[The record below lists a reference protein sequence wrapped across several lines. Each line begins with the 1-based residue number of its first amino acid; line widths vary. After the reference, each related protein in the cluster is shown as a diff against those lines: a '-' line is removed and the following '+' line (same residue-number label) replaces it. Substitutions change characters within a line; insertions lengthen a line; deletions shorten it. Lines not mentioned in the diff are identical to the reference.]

1 MSELK
6 ISLAS
11 ARVNADLT
19 QEEVAR
25 ELSVSKSTIVNW
37 EKGRTTPPTL
47 YLQALLDL
55 YKISADNIFL
65 PTSTH

>member
-11 ARVNADLT
+11 ARVNADMT

-25 ELSVSKSTIVNW
+25 ELSVSKSTIVSW

>member
-25 ELSVSKSTIVNW
+25 ELSVSKSTIISW

>member
-25 ELSVSKSTIVNW
+25 ELSVSKSTIVSW